1 MGHLGEIAQLITAIV
16 LALNFFQSW
25 RNGKSIEKVH
35 LATNSMK
42 DALVNS
48 TEKESYARG
57 IKAGEAS
64 SMNVNH
70 RIAEAKDASYAEG
83 LKRGEE
89 STKRNE

>member
-1 MGHLGEIAQLITAIV
+1 MSHIGEIAQLITAVV
-16 LALNFFQSW
+16 LALNFLQSL
-25 RNGKSIEKVH
+25 RNGRNIEKVH

-42 DALVNS
+42 DALVNT

-64 SMNVNH
+64 SMNINH

-83 LKRGEE
+83 LRHGEDNP
-89 STKRNE
+89 K

>member
-1 MGHLGEIAQLITAIV
+1 MDHIGEIAQLITAIV
-16 LALNFFQSW
+16 LALNFIQSW

-57 IKAGEAS
+57 VKSGEAS
-64 SMNVNH
+64 SLNINH
-70 RIAEAKDASYAEG
+70 RKPEAEDYKS
-83 LKRGEE
+83 K
-89 STKRNE
+89 